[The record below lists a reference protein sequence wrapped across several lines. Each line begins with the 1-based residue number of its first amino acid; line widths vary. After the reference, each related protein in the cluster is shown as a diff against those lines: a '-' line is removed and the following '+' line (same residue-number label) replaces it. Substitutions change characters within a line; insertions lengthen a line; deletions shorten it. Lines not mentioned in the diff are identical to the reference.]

1 MTSVE
6 RQIVV
11 RNLCGLT
18 SKTER
23 IDRRPSTVGNGS
35 FARTPKPQI
44 LRFLVFEGTLY
55 QSPRQRS
62 HVSVSG
68 VKQSMEIAFE
78 I

>member
-1 MTSVE
+1 MASVE

-11 RNLCGLT
+11 RNRCGST

-23 IDRRPSTVGNGS
+23 IGRRLSIVGNGS
-35 FARTPKPQI
+35 FARIPKPQI
-44 LRFLVFEGTLY
+44 SRFLVLEGTLY

-62 HVSVSG
+62 HVSVLG
-68 VKQSMEIAFE
+68 VKRSMEIAFG